1 MTSHPIPYYDL
12 MRQSNDPR
20 FLRLRLVRFAQDHGI
35 QPTARA
41 FSVRRKTVRK
51 WLRRYEEGGYPALL
65 ERSRAP
71 KNPACKIP
79 DSQRRRALELK
90 RQLPSW
96 GAQRI
101 KDQFGL
107 SISEKAIRKIW
118 REAGLLKRKR
128 RKHKTKQNLREV
140 KKRWRLFEQIGV
152 DTKDLDDIPEL
163 WPQIQRHHLPTI
175 QYTARDVTSGTQFL
189 AYAYERSLAYST
201 FWIQQL
207 TDHLTTCGVELDGCR
222 IQTDNGTEFVGS
234 WNAKDDS
241 AFTHAVQRTGATHHT
256 IPPGAH
262 TYQADVETAHRLIED
277 ELYEVEPFD
286 GLADFLH
293 KAFTYNL
300 WFNFARS
307 NSYKE
312 NQTPWQILHQRNP
325 NLPKTLPAFPVILL
339 DYAWAQHLPAAHGG
353 YDVVQYP
360 SYSKGVLG
368 TCANTNSDNAESPAE
383 RSTSD
388 LLGVTRTPTRR

>member
-1 MTSHPIPYYDL
+1 MTSHPLPYYDL
-12 MRQSNDPR
+12 MRQSKDPR
-20 FLRLRLVRFAQDHGI
+20 FLRLRMVRFAQEHGI
-35 QPTARA
+35 QSTALA
-41 FSVRRKTVRK
+41 FSTRRKTVRK

-65 ERSRAP
+65 DHSRAP
-71 KNPACKIP
+71 KNPARTIP
-79 DSQRRRALELK
+79 ASQRRRALDLK

-107 SISEKAIRKIW
+107 TISEKAIRKIW

-128 RKHKTKQNLREV
+128 RKHKTKQNLREI
-140 KKRWRLFEQIGV
+140 KKLWKLFEQIDV

-175 QYTARDVTSGTQFL
+175 QYTARDVVSGTHFL
-189 AYAYERSLAYST
+189 AYAYERSLTYST

-207 TDHLTTCGVELDGCR
+207 IEHLGECGVDLEGCR
-222 IQTDNGTEFVGS
+222 IQTDNGSEFIGS
-234 WNAKDDS
+234 WNAKTDS
-241 AFTHAVQRTGATHHT
+241 AFTRTVQACPGLTHHT

-277 ELYEVEPFD
+277 EFYEVEAFG

-293 KAFTYNL
+293 KATTYNL
-300 WFNFARS
+300 WFNFART

-312 NQTPWQILHQRNP
+312 NQTPWQILNRRNP
-325 NLPKTLPAFPVILL
+325 DLPKALPAFPVILL
-339 DYAWAQHLPAAHGG
+339 DHAWANQHQTTHRG
-353 YDVVQYP
+353 YDVIQYP
-360 SYSKGVLG
+360 CLADHV
-368 TCANTNSDNAESPAE
+368 
-383 RSTSD
+383 
-388 LLGVTRTPTRR
+388 VTAT